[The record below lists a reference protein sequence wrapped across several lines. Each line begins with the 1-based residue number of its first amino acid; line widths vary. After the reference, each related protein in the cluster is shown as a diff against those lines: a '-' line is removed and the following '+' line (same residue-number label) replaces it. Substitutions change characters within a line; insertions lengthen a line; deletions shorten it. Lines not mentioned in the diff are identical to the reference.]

1 MKRKVMQKKVKKKKE
16 ELKKREEVLVLVEK
30 ALKKPEV
37 KAKARPKM

>member
-1 MKRKVMQKKVKKKKE
+1 MKMKAKQKKVKNKKE
-16 ELKKREEVLVLVEK
+16 RLKKREEVLVLVEK